1 MGLDSPGGGAATL
14 PPLTEAQRDALD
26 RAYVRVI
33 SKPLDGV
40 VFIPGLGLGGN
51 QDDSS
56 TGTLLGCTC
65 VVLEGASWW
74 LEFLAETAFPYSL
87 LRSYTGLPAVLQ
99 IAWGSRRSF

>member
-1 MGLDSPGGGAATL
+1 MGLNNPGGGAATL

-26 RAYVRVI
+26 QAYVRVI

-40 VFIPGLGLGGN
+40 VFIPGLELGSK

-65 VVLEGASWW
+65 VVLEGAS
-74 LEFLAETAFPYSL
+74 
-87 LRSYTGLPAVLQ
+87 LQ
-99 IAWGSRRSF
+99 F